1 MYNSYSLFLYK
12 IKRERFILYHDILIL
27 GGGASGIMT
36 SIIAKDRGLDVA
48 IIEGNNRIGKK
59 ILSTGNGRCNITNNK
74 IEDSRYF
81 SSNKNFY
88 SKVLNEFSY
97 DNFIEFLY
105 SLGLPLIELEN
116 GKLYPMSLQSS
127 SVLDVLR
134 LALSERNIPIYLDQK
149 INSVYRKKD
158 KFILKDINNNILKC
172 NKLVLSCGGKSAAN
186 TGSDGSGFSLAKSL
200 GHSII
205 HPTPGLVQLKLK
217 HPRLK
222 ALSGIKFNRNCRL
235 YSNKSLLREE
245 FGEILFTNYGIS
257 GPPILQISSL
267 ASRCLCNKE
276 DVSIVVDMFPNIEK
290 KALQDFLENH
300 IGMFS
305 YRSIHDSLVGILNK
319 KLIPII
325 LKECGI
331 EDIHK
336 PAFELQWNEKNA
348 LLNVLK
354 NWEFVV
360 YDTNGF
366 PNSQVTCGGVDTL
379 QVNDNTLESKLVPN
393 LYFTGEILDV
403 HGDCGGFNL
412 QWAWSSGYAVGKN
425 I

>member
-1 MYNSYSLFLYK
+1 M
-12 IKRERFILYHDILIL
+12 YHDILIV

-48 IIEGNNRIGKK
+48 IVERNNRIGKK
-59 ILSTGNGRCNITNNK
+59 ILSTGNGRCNITNKK
-74 IEDSRYF
+74 IANSRYF

-88 SKVLNEFSY
+88 SKTLNEFSY
-97 DNFIEFLY
+97 KNFTEFLY
-105 SLGLPLIELEN
+105 SLGLPLVELDD

-134 LALSERNIPIYLDQK
+134 LALSERNIPIYLEKD
-149 INSVYRKKD
+149 INSLSFKKN
-158 KFILKDINNNILKC
+158 KFILKDTDSNIFNC
-172 NKLVLSCGGKSAAN
+172 NKLVLSCGGKSLAS

-200 GHSII
+200 GHNII

-222 ALSGIKFNRNCRL
+222 ALSGIKFNGNCKL
-235 YSNKSLLREE
+235 YSNKSLLREDL
-245 FGEILFTNYGIS
+245 GEILFTSYGIS

-267 ASRCLCNKE
+267 ASRCLYNKE
-276 DVSIVVDMFPNIEK
+276 DVSIVIDMFPNTEK
-290 KALQDFLENH
+290 KDFEQWLENH
-300 IGMFS
+300 IGMFG
-305 YRSIHDSLVGILNK
+305 YRSIHNSLIGILNK
-319 KLIPII
+319 KLIPIV

-336 PAFELQWNEKNA
+336 PAFELEWNEKNA
-348 LLNVLK
+348 LLNKLK
-354 NWEFVV
+354 NWEFLV

-366 PNSQVTCGGVDTL
+366 SNSQVTCGGIDTL
-379 QVNDNTLESKLVPN
+379 NVNSNTLESKLVPN
-393 LYFTGEILDV
+393 LYFTGELLDV

-412 QWAWSSGYAVGKN
+412 QWAWSSGYVVGKN

>member
-1 MYNSYSLFLYK
+1 M
-12 IKRERFILYHDILIL
+12 YHDILIV

-36 SIIAKDRGLDVA
+36 SIIAKDRGLDVG
-48 IIEGNNRIGKK
+48 IIDGNNRIGKK
-59 ILSTGNGRCNITNNK
+59 ILSTGNGRCNITNKEIN
-74 IEDSRYF
+74 DSRYF

-88 SKVLNEFSY
+88 SKVLNEFSHN
-97 DNFIEFLY
+97 DFIEFLY
-105 SLGLPLIELEN
+105 SLGLPLVELDE
-116 GKLYPMSLQSS
+116 GKLYPMSLQAS

-134 LALSERNIPIYLDQK
+134 LALDERNILIYLEHK
-149 INSVYRKKD
+149 V
-158 KFILKDINNNILKC
+158 NNISYKKSNFVLQDTNNDVFTCK
-172 NKLVLSCGGKSAAN
+172 KLVLSCGGKSVSN
-186 TGSDGSGFSLAKSL
+186 SGSDGSGFSLAKSL
-200 GHSII
+200 GHNII

-217 HPRLK
+217 HSRLRS
-222 ALSGIKFNRNCRL
+222 LSGIKFDGNCKL

-267 ASRCLCNKE
+267 ASRCLYNKK
-276 DVSIVVDMFPNIEK
+276 DVSIVIDMFPNMDGKDLEE
-290 KALQDFLENH
+290 FLENH

-305 YRSIHDSLVGILNK
+305 YRSIHDSLIGIINK

-336 PAFELQWNEKNA
+336 PAFELQWNEKKV
-348 LLNVLK
+348 LLDILK
-354 NWEFVV
+354 NWKFSV

-366 PNSQVTCGGVDTL
+366 SNSQVTCGGVDTL
-379 QVNDNTLESKLVPN
+379 DINDTTLESKLIPN
-393 LYFTGEILDV
+393 LYFTGELLDV
-403 HGDCGGFNL
+403 NGDCGGFNL
-412 QWAWSSGYAVGKN
+412 QWAWSSGYVVGKN